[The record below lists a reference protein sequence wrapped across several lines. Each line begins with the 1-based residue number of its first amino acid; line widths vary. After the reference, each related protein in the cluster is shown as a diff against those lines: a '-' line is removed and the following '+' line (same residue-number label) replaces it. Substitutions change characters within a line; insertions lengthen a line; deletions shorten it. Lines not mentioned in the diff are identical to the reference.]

1 MGLSPS
7 QVALVTY
14 SSGPVTLSHS
24 LLTQGSP
31 LAPIN
36 AGLLLIAGAWLR
48 LRCIISGPI
57 HSGDHRRCVVHQPCS
72 REIMNQRLPSYCYT
86 LGHEGFPNEHS
97 FMNLCVGD
105 DRIREITAIK
115 EYDLIWVI
123 EIVRKKLR
131 SGFPMSHCHDT
142 AHWRAALSWPLTLHV
157 SCSKISINK
166 FSRLWDTFIKGNPFV
181 IQTVERMFI
190 KY

>member
-7 QVALVTY
+7 QVALY

-36 AGLLLIAGAWLR
+36 AGLLLIAAAWLR

-86 LGHEGFPNEHS
+86 LGHEGFLNEYS

-105 DRIREITAIK
+105 NRIREITAIK
-115 EYDLIWVI
+115 EYDLIWAVI
-123 EIVRKKLR
+123 TCEIVRSSDLASR
-131 SGFPMSHCHDT
+131 WVSVMTQLT
-142 AHWRAALSWPLTLHV
+142 AGPHSADHWLYTCPALWTL
-157 SCSKISINK
+157 N
-166 FSRLWDTFIKGNPFV
+166 
-181 IQTVERMFI
+181 
-190 KY
+190 